1 MKKFKSKKH
10 IKIKYK
16 KILLTL
22 LTLLITIIIL
32 KTILSLKIFKL
43 NPVKTIDS
51 LNAYTNKN
59 LKKEITQ
66 LISQITKI
74 DINKPT
80 TILKQMIPYEQPN
93 IETKQLLET
102 KKYIIKNQERKNEP
116 LIYIYNTHQTE
127 EYIGND
133 ITPTPTVLTAA
144 HYLKDNLEKI
154 GIPTLVEESSIPEIL
169 KSNNWNYNQSYKA
182 SRINLEKIKSQY
194 PSIKIFIDLHRDA
207 LPKKLSTVTIN
218 DKEYAKILFV
228 IGKEHD
234 NYLKNLEF
242 TKSINQ
248 IIEKNYPTLTK
259 GILEKEGPGVNGIY
273 NQDLGTNIILMEVG
287 AQENTIDEV
296 TNTLDIIT
304 DIIKEK
310 INEK

>member
-1 MKKFKSKKH
+1 MKDP
-10 IKIKYK
+10 I
-16 KILLTL
+16 
-22 LTLLITIIIL
+22 
-32 KTILSLKIFKL
+32 
-43 NPVKTIDS
+43 V
-51 LNAYTNKN
+51 
-59 LKKEITQ
+59 
-66 LISQITKI
+66 
-74 DINKPT
+74 
-80 TILKQMIPYEQPN
+80 
-93 IETKQLLET
+93 
-102 KKYIIKNQERKNEP
+102 
-116 LIYIYNTHQTE
+116 YIYNTHQTE

-304 DIIKEK
+304 DIITGLRKTAIGHI
-310 INEK
+310 INITDFC

>member
-22 LTLLITIIIL
+22 ISTLITIIIL
-32 KTILSLKIFKL
+32 RTILSLKIFKL
-43 NPVKTIDS
+43 NPVKTLDYSNI
-51 LNAYTNKN
+51 YTTKN
-59 LKKEITQ
+59 IKKEITQ
-66 LISQITKI
+66 LITQITRI

-93 IETKQLLET
+93 IEP
-102 KKYIIKNQERKNEP
+102 KKYIVKNQKTDAQEP

-127 EYIGND
+127 EYIGNE

-144 HYLKDNLEKI
+144 HYLKDNLEKM

-218 DKEYAKILFV
+218 DKEYAKVLFV
-228 IGKEHD
+228 IGKEHE

-273 NQDLGTNIILMEVG
+273 NQDLGINIILMEVG
-287 AQENTIDEV
+287 AQENTIEEV
-296 TNTLDIIT
+296 TNTLDLIAN
-304 DIIKEK
+304 IIKEK